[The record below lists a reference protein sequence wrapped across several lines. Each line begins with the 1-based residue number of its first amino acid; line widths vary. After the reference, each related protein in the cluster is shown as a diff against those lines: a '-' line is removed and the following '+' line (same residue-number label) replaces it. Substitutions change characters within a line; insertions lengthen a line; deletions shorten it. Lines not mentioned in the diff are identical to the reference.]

1 MMAMSGTGRRKSGPS
16 AAILS
21 GEGEVDKARLHPEGR
36 PGEGEREGGG
46 GL

>member
-1 MMAMSGTGRRKSGPS
+1 MLSRKGEVMAMSGTGRRKSGPS

-36 PGEGEREGGG
+36 PGEGE
-46 GL
+46 

>member
-1 MMAMSGTGRRKSGPS
+1 MSGTGRRKSGPS

-21 GEGEVDKARLHPEGR
+21 GEGEADKARLHPEGR